1 MEKGEGG
8 GVRSVCLR
16 GGGPQPPVISI
27 SRRTGVTVQWSS
39 SGRRSVCTHASTHTI
54 NTQIYIIS
62 IICVSVNQSSPFTS
76 FFFLSFKKKKKNS
89 VCFFWDICQHLF
101 LLHEDFFSFVLW
113 PNCCRKTWK
122 ADKNKVKMPVQCED
136 WARKIVKLERKCEY
150 YYGCK
155 GWYERRAWLGWWEGG
170 RGVKM
175 RTRVENITWV
185 NTFPSSLLYFS
196 TFFTFSSHQVL

>member
-1 MEKGEGG
+1 MW
-8 GVRSVCLR
+8 RR
-16 GGGPQPPVISI
+16 GRVEVWGL
-27 SRRTGVTVQWSS
+27 
-39 SGRRSVCTHASTHTI
+39 
-54 NTQIYIIS
+54 
-62 IICVSVNQSSPFTS
+62 CVSVEVDLSPLLSPSAGGLGWQFNGHLVGGDQSAHTHRRTPLTHKYTLSVSYAYRWISPPRLPLFS
-76 FFFLSFKKKKKNS
+76 FSLLKKKKNS

-122 ADKNKVKMPVQCED
+122 ADKNKVKMPVQCEY

-155 GWYERRAWLGWWEGG
+155 GWHERRAWLGWWEGG

-175 RTRVENITWV
+175 RTRVENVTWV